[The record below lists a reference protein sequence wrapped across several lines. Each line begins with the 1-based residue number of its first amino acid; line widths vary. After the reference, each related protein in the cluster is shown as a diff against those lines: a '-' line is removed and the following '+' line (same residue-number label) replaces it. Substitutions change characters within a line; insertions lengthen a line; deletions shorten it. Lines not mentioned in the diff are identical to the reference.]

1 MATATQT
8 TAAQQRAAELNV
20 LQRKQRSL
28 WRDAMYRLTR
38 NRAAMLGLFII
49 VLAAVLAIVAPY
61 VSPFDPTI
69 QHGADSNFL
78 PAFTGDKYSS
88 PDYILGTDILGR
100 DLLSRLIWGARI
112 SMVVGFTPTLVIFTI
127 GIAVGLAS
135 GYFGGWVDQI
145 LMRITDV
152 VYAFPDFLFLLII
165 VASVRNSPFGELL
178 NGLVLIFMAL
188 AIVGWVGVARLT
200 RGQILQLKERE
211 FTEAARAIG
220 AKPTRIM
227 WRHLLPN
234 ALAPL
239 IVSAA
244 FSVPNAIIGEATLSF
259 LAVGIRPPTPSW
271 GAMINQA
278 FPSFATNPWGVLLP
292 AICISI
298 VMLAFTFLGDGLR
311 DALDPRM
318 KT

>member
-1 MATATQT
+1 MT
-8 TAAQQRAAELNV
+8 TAATTTQQRAAELNV
-20 LQRKQRSL
+20 LVRKERSL
-28 WRDAMYRLTR
+28 WSDAVYRLSR

-49 VLAAVLAIVAPY
+49 FLAAVLAILAPVIAPY
-61 VSPFDPTI
+61 DPI
-69 QHGADSNFL
+69 LQHGADSNFF
-78 PAFTGDKYSS
+78 PAFTADKYSS
-88 PDYILGTDILGR
+88 PSFFLGTDVLGR
-100 DLLSRLIWGARI
+100 DLVSRLIWASRI

-127 GIAVGLAS
+127 GISVGLAS

-152 VYAFPDFLFLLII
+152 VFAFPDFLFLLII
-165 VASVRNSPFGELL
+165 VASFRNSPFGALL
-178 NGLVLIFMAL
+178 DGLVLIFVAL

-220 AKPTRIM
+220 AKPSRIM

-259 LAVGIRPPTPSW
+259 LGVGIRPPTPSW
-271 GAMINQA
+271 GAMIQQA
-278 FPSFATNPWGVLLP
+278 FPSFSTNPWGVLLP
-292 AICISI
+292 AVCISI
-298 VMLAFTFLGDGLR
+298 VMLAFTFVGDGLR

>member
-8 TAAQQRAAELNV
+8 TAAQQRSAELNV
-20 LQRKQRSL
+20 LSRKQRSL
-28 WRDAMYRLTR
+28 WRDALYRLSR
-38 NRAAMLGLFII
+38 NKAAMLGLFTII
-49 VLAAVLAIVAPY
+49 VAAILAIVAPF

-69 QHGADSNFL
+69 PHGSDSNFL

-88 PDYILGTDILGR
+88 SEYLLGTDILGR

-127 GIAVGLAS
+127 GIAVGLTS

-165 VASVRNSPFGELL
+165 VASFRNSAFGELL

-220 AKPTRIM
+220 ATPSRIM

>member
-1 MATATQT
+1 MASATT
-8 TAAQQRAAELNV
+8 TAQGRSAELNV
-20 LQRKQRSL
+20 IARKERSL
-28 WRDAMYRLTR
+28 WSDALYRLSR
-38 NRAAMLGLFII
+38 NRAAMLGLFVIL
-49 VLAAVLAIVAPY
+49 LAAAAALLAPF
-61 VSPFDPTI
+61 VSPYDPTV

-88 PDYILGTDILGR
+88 PNYVLGTDILGR
-100 DLLSRLIWGARI
+100 DLLSRLIYASRI
-112 SMVVGFTPTLVIFTI
+112 SMVVGFTPTVVIFTI

-152 VYAFPDFLFLLII
+152 VFAFPDFLFLLII
-165 VASVRNSPFGELL
+165 VASFRNSAFGALL
-178 NGLVLIFMAL
+178 DGLVLIFVAL
-188 AIVGWVGVARLT
+188 AVVGWVGVARLT

-220 AKPTRIM
+220 ATPVRIM

-244 FSVPNAIIGEATLSF
+244 FSVPGAIIGEATLSF

-278 FPSFATNPWGVLLP
+278 FPSFSTNPWGVLLP
-292 AICISI
+292 ALCISI

>member
-8 TAAQQRAAELNV
+8 TAAQERSAELNV
-20 LQRKQRSL
+20 LVRKQRSL
-28 WRDAMYRLTR
+28 WRDAMYRLMR
-38 NRAAMLGLFII
+38 NRAAVLGLAVIAAAAFMAILAPII
-49 VLAAVLAIVAPY
+49 APY
-61 VSPFDPTI
+61 DPTLTNPAK
-69 QHGADSNFL
+69 GNFEPL
-78 PAFTGDKYSS
+78 WTGSKYSD
-88 PDYILGTDILGR
+88 PAYLLGTDVLGR
-100 DLLSRLIWGARI
+100 DMLSRLIYAARI

-127 GIAVGLAS
+127 GIAVGLTS

-165 VASVRNSPFGELL
+165 VASFRNSAFGQLMD
-178 NGLVLIFMAL
+178 GLILIFSAL

-220 AKPTRIM
+220 ARPTRIM

-244 FSVPNAIIGEATLSF
+244 FSVPGAIIGEATLSF

-278 FPSFATNPWGVLLP
+278 FPSFAANPWGVLLP

-298 VMLAFTFLGDGLR
+298 VMLAFTFVGDGLR